1 MSTELKEDE
10 FTAVYQ
16 ALTGLFPD
24 KPWVKRVASLQHQIN
39 ETPTLRAL
47 LWRQNLSA
55 YGLNSYDSYGM
66 TALDTDSWSATKQ
79 AMIFAAQVVH
89 VCSETT
95 PENSRKFCG
104 RVRDAINKPG
114 GMRGLRFELT
124 VATHLNREGCEIFWM
139 EDGGGNESF
148 DILARFPHAGL
159 VEVECKC
166 LSADRGEAFSEQNFC
181 MLIDQLVPLVEQKLP
196 PLDHHFYGISLT
208 FGGKVPES
216 AAMRSQLVVPLAE
229 AIGLGELSLEGICKI
244 DLRLGNLQAVQHT
257 LSVELLNAIADELMG
272 AGPGHRFIKQLG
284 EHKYLAID
292 IQSLVPSKFEAALE
306 NVAKTAIRNQMT
318 GNRPG
323 CLVIGVERH
332 SGPELELIST
342 QEFSSLARRAEKL
355 LANPEYAHLA
365 AIVFVSAPSLES
377 AGESLESEQSRTYV
391 FENLAGDYPNLGLCR
406 FFGLAAT
413 ALAISDGR

>member
-1 MSTELKEDE
+1 MTTELKDDE

-55 YGLNSYDSYGM
+55 YGLDAFDSHGM
-66 TALDTDSWSATKQ
+66 TALDTDSWSAIKQ
-79 AMIFAAQVVH
+79 AMTFAAQVVH
-89 VCSETT
+89 VCGETT
-95 PENSRKFCG
+95 AENALKLCS
-104 RVRDAINKPG
+104 RVREAINKPG

-139 EDGGGNESF
+139 KEGGGNETF
-148 DILARFPHAGL
+148 DMLARVPNAGL

-166 LSADRGEAFSEQNFC
+166 LSADRGEAFSEQSFC

-208 FGGKVPES
+208 FNGKIPES
-216 AAMRSQLVVPLAE
+216 AAKRAQLVVPLAE

-244 DLRLGNLQAVQHT
+244 DLRLGNLQAVQHA

-284 EHKYLAID
+284 EQRYLAID
-292 IQSLVPSKFEAALE
+292 IQSLAPSKFEAALGS
-306 NVAKTAIRNQMT
+306 VAKTAIRNQMT
-318 GNRPG
+318 GSRPG

-332 SGPELELIST
+332 SGLELEWIST
-342 QEFSSLARRAEKL
+342 QESGSLARRAEKL

-365 AIVFVSAPSLES
+365 AIVFVSVPSLES
-377 AGESLESEQSRTYV
+377 ASESSESEQSRTYV
-391 FENLAGDYPNLGLCR
+391 FENLAGDYPNLGLGR

-413 ALAISDGR
+413 ALAINAEH